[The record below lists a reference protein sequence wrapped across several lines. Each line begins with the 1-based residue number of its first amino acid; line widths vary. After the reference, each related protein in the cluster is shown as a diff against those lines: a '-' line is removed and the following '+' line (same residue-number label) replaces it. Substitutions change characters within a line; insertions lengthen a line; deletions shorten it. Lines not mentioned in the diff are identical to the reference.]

1 MKNHSVP
8 LSARSFTIKN
18 ALLLSLAAIVLG
30 VVHTLALADG
40 CIVQTNW
47 ILNGTGNWFDE
58 ANRDNHV
65 PDDTTAYIN
74 NGGKATIGLSVA
86 EACNLI
92 LGYNPTESGTVSLD
106 HGRLDVRSE
115 VEVGGYGKGNLI
127 VTNGGIV
134 TAYLLTIAALEGN
147 PDSAGTVSVDGSTFT
162 ITTRA
167 DVGGEHRYPW
177 RDCSPERYEWRECER
192 V

>member
-30 VVHTLALADG
+30 AVHTLALADG

-92 LGYNPTESGTVSLD
+92 LDYNPTESGTVSLD

-177 RDCSPERYEWRECER
+177 RDCSPEHYEWRECER